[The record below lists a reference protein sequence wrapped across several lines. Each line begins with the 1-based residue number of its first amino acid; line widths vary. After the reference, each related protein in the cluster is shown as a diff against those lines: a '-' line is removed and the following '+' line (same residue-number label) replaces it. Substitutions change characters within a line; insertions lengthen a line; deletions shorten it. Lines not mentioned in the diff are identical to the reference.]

1 MSTKEQSA
9 TLLRLNKQEQVKAL
23 QAVGFADI
31 TENSRASEFPNRI
44 KWATGLLDMRV
55 ACNRISDNSKW
66 YFTREEWNSLTP
78 ANKLKFIRRG
88 LCIRAHSQSLSLRHK
103 SVMQLTCLP
112 ASIGAVLVKR
122 LTGFPQRCWA
132 KCTPAS
138 PGKKIHA

>member
-78 ANKLKFIRRG
+78 ANKLKSWFVYPGTFAVFCHCGTRV
-88 LCIRAHSQSLSLRHK
+88 LCS
-103 SVMQLTCLP
+103 
-112 ASIGAVLVKR
+112 
-122 LTGFPQRCWA
+122 
-132 KCTPAS
+132 
-138 PGKKIHA
+138 

>member
-9 TLLRLNKQEQVKAL
+9 TLLRLNKQEQVTAL

-31 TENSRASEFPNRI
+31 TANSRASEFPNRI
-44 KWATGLLDMRV
+44 KWAAGLLDMRV

-88 LCIRAHSQSLSLRHK
+88 LCIRSPLSSLHRN
-103 SVMQLTCLP
+103 VMQGTCP
-112 ASIGAVLVKR
+112 PVSIGAVLVKR
-122 LTGFPQRCWA
+122 STGFPQRCWA

-138 PGKKIHA
+138 PGKRIHT

>member
-66 YFTREEWNSLTP
+66 YFTREEVYPSWFVYPGTF
-78 ANKLKFIRRG
+78 AVFCHCGTRV
-88 LCIRAHSQSLSLRHK
+88 LCS
-103 SVMQLTCLP
+103 
-112 ASIGAVLVKR
+112 
-122 LTGFPQRCWA
+122 
-132 KCTPAS
+132 
-138 PGKKIHA
+138 

>member
-55 ACNRISDNSKW
+55 ACNRIFPIIPNGILPVRNG
-66 YFTREEWNSLTP
+66 TR
-78 ANKLKFIRRG
+78 
-88 LCIRAHSQSLSLRHK
+88 
-103 SVMQLTCLP
+103 
-112 ASIGAVLVKR
+112 
-122 LTGFPQRCWA
+122 
-132 KCTPAS
+132 
-138 PGKKIHA
+138 

>member
-9 TLLRLNKQEQVKAL
+9 TLLRLNKQEQVKSLAGGRL
-23 QAVGFADI
+23 LADI

-88 LCIRAHSQSLSLRHK
+88 LCIRAHSQSFCHCGTR
-103 SVMQLTCLP
+103 
-112 ASIGAVLVKR
+112 VL
-122 LTGFPQRCWA
+122 C
-132 KCTPAS
+132 S
-138 PGKKIHA
+138 

>member
-44 KWATGLLDMRV
+44 KWTTGLLDMRV

-66 YFTREEWNSLTP
+66 YFTREEWRSLIEIHP
-78 ANKLKFIRRG
+78 SR
-88 LCIRAHSQSLSLRHK
+88 S
-103 SVMQLTCLP
+103 
-112 ASIGAVLVKR
+112 
-122 LTGFPQRCWA
+122 
-132 KCTPAS
+132 AS
-138 PGKKIHA
+138 PGTLTVLCHRGTRVLCGRIVD